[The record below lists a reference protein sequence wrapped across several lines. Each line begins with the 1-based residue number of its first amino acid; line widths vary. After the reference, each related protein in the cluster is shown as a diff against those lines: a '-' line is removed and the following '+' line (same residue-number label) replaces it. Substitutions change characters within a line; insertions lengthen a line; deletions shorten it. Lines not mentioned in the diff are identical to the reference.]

1 MASYEYKVKIGAE
14 SDIAKVVNADLKK
27 AMSDAKS
34 NKIKLEFDVASM
46 EQAIETMKFLQ
57 TNNLGNK
64 VSIDLDTQNFKDN
77 LDALNAMSGKSA
89 TDIASQFRQN
99 MEKAFSGTADKSLYD
114 LLNKNFNADSLTRR
128 IEDLKGQISSYKFD
142 ETDFVGMQ
150 SQAQRYL
157 ELIDLVKKAQTEIA
171 SGNLTGMTQ
180 EQLGQLV
187 DVGKYEAQY
196 ESFTQSIGKLLAE
209 TEKFG
214 KVKQNLEALK
224 IEGDKASDYQKLA
237 SAVNE
242 YAESL
247 NKVEKANKV
256 AVKGKDSSAQ
266 SQMLAELQ
274 NTITAYK
281 NVQTIMSQMRSTYG
295 EQTANSMI
303 SSLNIG
309 KIDQSG
315 INNIVGQ
322 YTASIDAFL
331 NKLKGNGDIT
341 NGMRA
346 SLESLRA
353 EVTQL
358 DSSFAASN
366 GMEAWL
372 NKISSFSQKFTSQ
385 MKGLNAFQSSFGKLD
400 QQLSKMGSFAQT
412 EGKISK
418 YGETVQGLKQEL
430 NNTFQGMMDGSMSP
444 EKVVSSLDSIRERM
458 EALKKT
464 ANSYNSVR
472 GGKNL
477 IESTIG
483 KVQDLGDVEAYLR
496 QYAEVQKLGTEI
508 GKTVNTGKNNVTM
521 TFQADTG
528 EITKLSA
535 DMVQV
540 GSAAN
545 NGAQGIAMMSSAM
558 SGANASASGLSSSM
572 SEVGNALA
580 MYFSTWKLV
589 SSAINEFKEGFNTF
603 KELDTAMTNISYTM
617 DVSKDQLQQFGESAV
632 NMAKDLSMSVKD
644 TESIYQIYANMNTS
658 MSEIEQTAKP
668 TAILANLSG
677 EDASTAADQI
687 QGIIQQFGMLDE
699 AGSNAAD
706 VSMHIVDAMNDISA
720 NVAMDYGRGISVI
733 SDAVQAAGAVAS
745 DAGMSFEQL
754 AAISAKAAERTRE
767 SGSTV
772 GNAIKTIT
780 TRLTKVGKMPAYA
793 DEVSNEELSKASES
807 LAQIGIQVYNADGS
821 FREMDT
827 VLGELAGKWDGLTDA
842 QQANI
847 AFNIAATRQTSQFRN
862 ILMAWTES
870 MDLAAKATNAQG
882 SAEAN
887 QQKYQESVA
896 GQMQQIATQWDAFW
910 LKVFQSDG
918 VNVVLDFILNIVKGL
933 NTLADTLGGTTT
945 AFLTFMA
952 ALKGMGAIR
961 DVILGLFTGKGLLG
975 SGASGGGLLGGLVGG
990 ASKGGSKGGLLGT
1003 LLSPFIYGAR
1013 GAKSLIGKA
1022 SNGLKGIMETV
1033 VDKTTDRGLVTQ
1045 LMEQGML
1052 DSAMTTA
1059 ELESAGYQMSVPLG
1073 QGLAAGM
1080 GAIAPV
1086 AIPAAIL
1093 AGIGGVAAYAA
1104 YKDGEYDRNVE
1115 AFNES
1120 SQKFAADTS
1129 DLDSLKGKL
1138 SEVNSQIE
1146 QINSQGTLTLTDEV
1160 QLRNLMQQSK
1170 ELERQIALKE
1180 QQQKIDEAKAKEDAQ
1195 DLVKSDVK
1203 NYGTGQQQYMIG
1215 SGFKDVNPKTNV
1227 VDATESNLKVLEE
1240 YNKKIRDS
1248 NDEYDEL
1255 MQKQANGVLSD
1266 AEETQLKE
1274 LQTMRDEA
1282 NEINSQ
1288 VAEDMA
1294 NLSSAKPF
1302 LDAAT
1307 QARINAMEIQY
1318 AAKDATSSTEA
1329 DLLKLQAKFEDG
1341 TDASMQRIKD
1351 YILETASSGQEA
1363 VSMMEQLGISMDS
1376 LNLVDSSNASRYF
1389 QDMID
1394 SAKQAKESVDEVKEA
1409 VGNTFDAVKTASES
1423 ANQGANWDELTNFYK
1438 NAKDLYEQG
1447 LVGTDDFQTLTALI
1461 TPGKI
1466 DTSKFEYASDA
1477 YVEAWEKS
1485 REKAERYLNGED
1497 AKGSMDNLLNDLIDV
1512 GKATRG
1518 ADDEIA
1524 FNFDST
1530 AEAAKALNAPIGV
1543 VEASLHKLEE
1553 YGAEFDGVEFSGE
1566 QLAQYSENLEGLKS
1580 LYDSMET
1587 SSTKDLLGKKIEGF
1601 ETEYGELQ
1609 EDLSQLSE
1617 EQIVKIKFEYDLA
1630 SLQMD
1635 VENAIKDA
1643 VSNDTTESWAAL
1655 SVTQQRERDYL
1666 EKNNKYDESKDS
1678 GYSSITERIKKNN
1691 EEMRKTQNDEDKK
1704 TIAQNNAML
1713 AEMQNSFLEYNADG
1727 GKLGFNDWFQS
1738 DQALKSLDDLASQ
1751 YGLTTDALRGMI
1763 VEAFDGQKSLVES
1776 SDRAIRDSRK
1786 NFQELQRDYK
1796 NSKKDLAESEKSSK
1810 YDETTADYS
1819 AATEKRKE
1827 LRGNAKQARDSGDYT
1842 QAEYYQRQV
1851 NGIQQLQAKFQE
1863 LQNTGSDISWTD
1875 FLKTDE
1881 YQGAINDILKET
1893 GMGRGELERILGVD
1907 LPPVHLEVE
1916 EGSIED
1922 IKSELEYLGEDS
1934 TIEFEAELD
1943 DGSMANITASLDE
1956 NGEVVYTANVD
1967 GVEQTVT
1974 PILHENGEIT
1984 YDANL
1989 DKELEENGEVKFS
2002 ANVDGVEQEVTAVKE
2017 EDGTVTYSANVDGV
2031 KTTLEELKTE
2041 SGVIHFTTDLGNSNK
2056 KPKDVDQKVKRKVDD
2071 AETKKKPAPVDQK
2084 AIRKPDNSQTMS
2096 SPPPVTQ
2103 TVKRTADNSSV
2114 SSSLPEIKQTVR
2126 RTVVNDSGGGGKGG
2140 GVGKAT
2146 GTAYKGGGHS
2156 FARAVSGSAFASG
2169 NVDSDDFPTT
2179 WKTPIAGTSLVGELG
2194 REIVVDTD
2202 NSRWY
2207 TVGDNGAEFR
2217 KIPKNAIIFNN
2228 EQTEEL
2234 LSNGSLNSASYA
2246 FGTAYAKGVKWP
2258 GSKSSSGSGSGSS
2271 SGSSKKSSR
2280 KKSGG
2285 GGGKSSGKSDS
2296 KSKDSSDNKKS
2307 KLEKYLENIFDWAE
2321 YRLKN
2326 LSSIADRY
2334 SKLADS
2340 AEVWSKKVRT
2350 ATKTINGVQVE
2361 YTKGGAAQ
2369 LYNKAIKTLNSQIA
2383 GTQKSIQGYQN
2394 FYNRIVKLSGLDGKT
2409 IKKIQDLTSAGQFD
2423 IQVFKGSGSDD
2434 DKKSK
2439 SSSKNKKLTAI
2450 ENISKWYQKII
2461 DTQSSIEDLMLQR
2474 AELAQKK
2481 LDAIEDIYG
2490 AKLSVYENTMKRD
2503 QAKMEY
2509 ILNTSG
2515 VTGKYFKAGKSS
2527 VKSSK
2532 QTIQAARE
2540 EYQAFERQFNKQVE
2554 NGTLVK
2560 GTKSYN
2566 TNKAKLRELETKIY
2580 EAMTDLQEQIT
2591 GTFENI
2597 ADHYEELRDRND
2609 ERLDVNEGNIDITK
2623 RNQRGYTSKRLRS
2636 LYGERNALQY
2646 NNLQLAAQ
2654 ELASQRANKKALISS
2669 NPKDVTAIKAADR
2682 AIEAA
2687 NNKYKQAVID
2697 YRQYLYDNK
2706 DEAIENIENYYDA
2719 LEDYFSSIQ
2728 DAVEAN
2734 IDLKR
2739 TKGKVVTVGDYKSSI
2754 KAADDAAKVA
2764 KQRYNAVFKELKS
2777 QIEQGYITIGSEKYY
2792 QSLAKVNSMQKD
2804 MIDSESARADVYN
2817 QISQI
2822 KIDNIQS
2829 VIEGFENLN
2838 DTLSSYAELLND
2850 MGNKRRTLGKV
2861 NEPYLRRQ
2869 MGISEQTI
2877 YGYDRQRNTIL
2888 SQMNG
2893 VEKYSDRWKDLNGQ
2907 LQDANGN
2914 IIEAAKNME
2923 EFADAIREIRWD
2935 KFNKGI
2941 ETIDYTKTELSDLVD
2956 ILNEDN
2962 FISKNGAFTIEGL
2975 AAIALQGQ
2983 AIKENIEGIEAHRV
2997 ALKKLKKEYDNN
3009 VISLDEYTEESR
3021 EHMDAIR
3028 DGVSAYQDLRDSI
3041 VDLYLEA
3048 LEKENELL
3056 QENIEKRREAIQRQ
3070 QDYYS
3075 YQKTI
3080 RNDTKD
3086 IQYLQSQIAA
3096 LNGVNNTNA
3105 QSKLASLRSQL
3116 ADATEQYNDD
3126 KQNHYFDLM
3135 NQGYDKL
3142 VEDANKSMEDIED
3155 TVRRST
3161 EKQTEIIKEMLN
3173 TAGGEYK
3180 KVYDYINKTI
3190 KDNGIV
3196 LSNNTNK
3203 AVTSLGK
3210 SKTAITN
3217 VGLTYSNMTKQM
3229 KADSEAITGAS
3240 GILTTTINKLGM
3252 TNSKL
3257 DQIVKK
3263 TASVKSGFT
3272 NINTEIGKI
3281 TTSFNTASKSI
3292 LKLASD
3298 SLAQIKKLTSAADNS
3313 VKKASSS
3320 SKKKTTTT
3328 KSSSSSLKGKD
3339 TSNKN
3344 IKNAKTVTA
3353 SAAKNNKQTYSKAYV
3368 KDYAMAY
3375 IINNSKKTAPS
3386 LIKKAK
3392 YQLSK
3397 DVAAINGNKTLSNK
3411 QVEYLMGQVNKMLG
3425 KTGKDAISSA
3435 TLYAMIKDNLKKL
3448 LSGKASVVSTGITKL
3463 ADGSKKID
3471 KKQLAITN
3479 EEGWEAIYRKSD
3491 GAILT
3496 PLNVGD
3502 KVFTNEMSER
3512 LWKLAQGNTLGADMV
3527 SKTASPV
3534 VNNVETY
3541 QPNITV
3547 SFENFMTVQ
3556 GNVDKD
3562 VLGDLKNLKNEWMT
3576 DFSKHLTKEFGM
3588 LGNKRRFS

>member
-114 LLNKNFNADSLTRR
+114 LLDKNFNADSLTRR

-281 NVQTIMSQMRSTYG
+281 NVQTIMSQMRNTYG

-372 NKISSFSQKFTSQ
+372 NKISSFSQKFTAQ
-385 MKGLNAFQSSFGKLD
+385 MKGLDTFQNSFGKLD

-418 YGETVQGLKQEL
+418 YSETVQGLKQEL

-589 SSAINEFKEGFNTF
+589 SGAINEFKEGFNTF
-603 KELDTAMTNISYTM
+603 KELDSALTNISYTM
-617 DVSKDQLQQFGESAV
+617 NVSQDQLKQFGESAV

-644 TESIYQIYANMNTS
+644 TEDIYKIYANMNTS

-687 QGIIQQFGMLDE
+687 QGIIQQFGLLDE
-699 AGSNAAD
+699 AGANAAD
-706 VSMHIVDAMNDISA
+706 VSMHVVDAMNDISA

-733 SDAVQAAGAVAS
+733 ADAVQAAGAVAS

-754 AAISAKAAERTRE
+754 AAISAKSAERTRE

-975 SGASGGGLLGGLVGG
+975 GGGASGGGLLGGLVGG
-990 ASKGGSKGGLLGT
+990 ASKGGSKGGILGM
-1003 LLSPFIYGAR
+1003 LLSPLTYGAR

-1022 SNGLKGIMETV
+1022 SKGLSGILNVIETEAV
-1033 VDKTTDRGLVTQ
+1033 GASEAQHL
-1045 LMEQGML
+1045 LASGII
-1052 DSAMTTA
+1052 TA
-1059 ELESAGYQMSVPLG
+1059 DELETAGYSMSSPMMQGLSAGIQ
-1073 QGLAAGM
+1073 
-1080 GAIAPV
+1080 AIAPV
-1086 AIPAAIL
+1086 AVPAAIL

-1282 NEINSQ
+1282 NEINAQ

-1341 TDASMQRIKD
+1341 TNTSMQRIKD
-1351 YILETASSGQEA
+1351 YVLETASSGEEA
-1363 VSMMEQLGISMDS
+1363 VSMMEQLGISMES
-1376 LNLVDSSNASRYF
+1376 LGLVDSSNASRYF

-1409 VGNTFDAVKTASES
+1409 VGNTFDAVKSASES
-1423 ANQGANWDELTNFYK
+1423 ANQGANWDAMGGFLK
-1438 NAKDLYEQG
+1438 NAKDLFEKG
-1447 LVGTDDFQTLTALI
+1447 LVGTDDFQTAAAFI
-1461 TPGKI
+1461 SPKNI
-1466 DTSKFEYASDA
+1466 DPSQFKYASDA
-1477 YVEAWEKS
+1477 YVKAWKES
-1485 REKAERYLNGED
+1485 YEKAQRYLD
-1497 AKGSMDNLLNDLIDV
+1497 AENPHDSMDNFINDLV
-1512 GKATRG
+1512 GKG
-1518 ADDEIA
+1518 AASRKGDDEIL
-1524 FNFDST
+1524 FNFDKTS
-1530 AEAAKALNAPIGV
+1530 EAAKELNTSVGV

-1553 YGAEFDGVEFSGE
+1553 YGFELDGIEFSGE
-1566 QLAQYSENLEGLKS
+1566 QLSQYSENLEGLKA
-1580 LYDSMET
+1580 LYESMET

-1601 ETEYGELQ
+1601 ETEYGKYQ
-1609 EDLSQLSE
+1609 EDLSKLSE

-1635 VENAIKDA
+1635 VESA
-1643 VSNDTTESWAAL
+1643 VKEASQKGTAESWSAL
-1655 SVTQQRERDYL
+1655 SVAQLREREYL
-1666 EKNNKYDESKDS
+1666 EKNNEYDESKDS
-1678 GYSSITERIKKNN
+1678 GYEAVVERIKQNN
-1691 EEMRKTQNDEDKK
+1691 EAMRNAQSEEQRKN
-1704 TIAQNNAML
+1704 IAQNNAML
-1713 AEMQNSFLEYNADG
+1713 TEMQNSFLEYNADG
-1727 GKLGFNDWFQS
+1727 GKLDFSQWFQS
-1738 DQALKSLDDLASQ
+1738 DQALRTLDDLANQ
-1751 YGLTTDALRGMI
+1751 YGLTTDTLRDMI
-1763 VEAFDGQKSLVES
+1763 ATAFGEQYNLAES
-1776 SDRAIRDSRK
+1776 ADKAIRDSRK
-1786 NFQELQRDYK
+1786 NFGELQRDYK
-1796 NSKKDLAESEKSSK
+1796 NSKEGLEKAEKSSK
-1810 YDETTADYS
+1810 YDESTKDYS
-1819 AATEKRKE
+1819 FATSQRKD
-1827 LRGNAKQARDSGDYT
+1827 LRNRAKEARDNKDWAG
-1842 QAEYYQRQV
+1842 AEYYQRQV

-1863 LQNTGSDISWTD
+1863 LQNSGADISWTD
-1875 FLKTDE
+1875 FLKADE
-1881 YQGAINDILKET
+1881 YQSAINDILKET
-1893 GMGRGELERILGVD
+1893 GMGRDQLEKILGVD
-1907 LPPVHLEVE
+1907 LPPV
-1916 EGSIED
+1916 
-1922 IKSELEYLGEDS
+1922 
-1934 TIEFEAELD
+1934 
-1943 DGSMANITASLDE
+1943 
-1956 NGEVVYTANVD
+1956 
-1967 GVEQTVT
+1967 
-1974 PILHENGEIT
+1974 
-1984 YDANL
+1984 
-1989 DKELEENGEVKFS
+1989 
-2002 ANVDGVEQEVTAVKE
+2002 
-2017 EDGTVTYSANVDGV
+2017 
-2031 KTTLEELKTE
+2031 TLL
-2041 SGVIHFTTDLGNSNK
+2041 
-2056 KPKDVDQKVKRKVDD
+2056 
-2071 AETKKKPAPVDQK
+2071 
-2084 AIRKPDNSQTMS
+2084 M
-2096 SPPPVTQ
+2096 
-2103 TVKRTADNSSV
+2103 
-2114 SSSLPEIKQTVR
+2114 
-2126 RTVVNDSGGGGKGG
+2126 
-2140 GVGKAT
+2140 
-2146 GTAYKGGGHS
+2146 
-2156 FARAVSGSAFASG
+2156 
-2169 NVDSDDFPTT
+2169 
-2179 WKTPIAGTSLVGELG
+2179 
-2194 REIVVDTD
+2194 
-2202 NSRWY
+2202 
-2207 TVGDNGAEFR
+2207 
-2217 KIPKNAIIFNN
+2217 IF
-2228 EQTEEL
+2228 
-2234 LSNGSLNSASYA
+2234 
-2246 FGTAYAKGVKWP
+2246 
-2258 GSKSSSGSGSGSS
+2258 
-2271 SGSSKKSSR
+2271 
-2280 KKSGG
+2280 
-2285 GGGKSSGKSDS
+2285 
-2296 KSKDSSDNKKS
+2296 
-2307 KLEKYLENIFDWAE
+2307 
-2321 YRLKN
+2321 
-2326 LSSIADRY
+2326 
-2334 SKLADS
+2334 
-2340 AEVWSKKVRT
+2340 
-2350 ATKTINGVQVE
+2350 
-2361 YTKGGAAQ
+2361 
-2369 LYNKAIKTLNSQIA
+2369 
-2383 GTQKSIQGYQN
+2383 
-2394 FYNRIVKLSGLDGKT
+2394 
-2409 IKKIQDLTSAGQFD
+2409 
-2423 IQVFKGSGSDD
+2423 
-2434 DKKSK
+2434 
-2439 SSSKNKKLTAI
+2439 
-2450 ENISKWYQKII
+2450 
-2461 DTQSSIEDLMLQR
+2461 
-2474 AELAQKK
+2474 
-2481 LDAIEDIYG
+2481 
-2490 AKLSVYENTMKRD
+2490 
-2503 QAKMEY
+2503 
-2509 ILNTSG
+2509 
-2515 VTGKYFKAGKSS
+2515 
-2527 VKSSK
+2527 
-2532 QTIQAARE
+2532 
-2540 EYQAFERQFNKQVE
+2540 
-2554 NGTLVK
+2554 
-2560 GTKSYN
+2560 
-2566 TNKAKLRELETKIY
+2566 
-2580 EAMTDLQEQIT
+2580 
-2591 GTFENI
+2591 
-2597 ADHYEELRDRND
+2597 
-2609 ERLDVNEGNIDITK
+2609 
-2623 RNQRGYTSKRLRS
+2623 
-2636 LYGERNALQY
+2636 
-2646 NNLQLAAQ
+2646 
-2654 ELASQRANKKALISS
+2654 
-2669 NPKDVTAIKAADR
+2669 
-2682 AIEAA
+2682 
-2687 NNKYKQAVID
+2687 
-2697 YRQYLYDNK
+2697 
-2706 DEAIENIENYYDA
+2706 
-2719 LEDYFSSIQ
+2719 
-2728 DAVEAN
+2728 
-2734 IDLKR
+2734 
-2739 TKGKVVTVGDYKSSI
+2739 
-2754 KAADDAAKVA
+2754 
-2764 KQRYNAVFKELKS
+2764 
-2777 QIEQGYITIGSEKYY
+2777 
-2792 QSLAKVNSMQKD
+2792 
-2804 MIDSESARADVYN
+2804 
-2817 QISQI
+2817 
-2822 KIDNIQS
+2822 
-2829 VIEGFENLN
+2829 
-2838 DTLSSYAELLND
+2838 
-2850 MGNKRRTLGKV
+2850 
-2861 NEPYLRRQ
+2861 
-2869 MGISEQTI
+2869 
-2877 YGYDRQRNTIL
+2877 
-2888 SQMNG
+2888 
-2893 VEKYSDRWKDLNGQ
+2893 
-2907 LQDANGN
+2907 
-2914 IIEAAKNME
+2914 
-2923 EFADAIREIRWD
+2923 
-2935 KFNKGI
+2935 
-2941 ETIDYTKTELSDLVD
+2941 
-2956 ILNEDN
+2956 
-2962 FISKNGAFTIEGL
+2962 
-2975 AAIALQGQ
+2975 
-2983 AIKENIEGIEAHRV
+2983 
-2997 ALKKLKKEYDNN
+2997 
-3009 VISLDEYTEESR
+3009 
-3021 EHMDAIR
+3021 
-3028 DGVSAYQDLRDSI
+3028 
-3041 VDLYLEA
+3041 
-3048 LEKENELL
+3048 
-3056 QENIEKRREAIQRQ
+3056 
-3070 QDYYS
+3070 
-3075 YQKTI
+3075 
-3080 RNDTKD
+3080 
-3086 IQYLQSQIAA
+3086 
-3096 LNGVNNTNA
+3096 
-3105 QSKLASLRSQL
+3105 
-3116 ADATEQYNDD
+3116 
-3126 KQNHYFDLM
+3126 
-3135 NQGYDKL
+3135 
-3142 VEDANKSMEDIED
+3142 
-3155 TVRRST
+3155 
-3161 EKQTEIIKEMLN
+3161 
-3173 TAGGEYK
+3173 
-3180 KVYDYINKTI
+3180 
-3190 KDNGIV
+3190 
-3196 LSNNTNK
+3196 
-3203 AVTSLGK
+3203 
-3210 SKTAITN
+3210 
-3217 VGLTYSNMTKQM
+3217 
-3229 KADSEAITGAS
+3229 
-3240 GILTTTINKLGM
+3240 
-3252 TNSKL
+3252 
-3257 DQIVKK
+3257 
-3263 TASVKSGFT
+3263 
-3272 NINTEIGKI
+3272 
-3281 TTSFNTASKSI
+3281 
-3292 LKLASD
+3292 
-3298 SLAQIKKLTSAADNS
+3298 
-3313 VKKASSS
+3313 
-3320 SKKKTTTT
+3320 
-3328 KSSSSSLKGKD
+3328 
-3339 TSNKN
+3339 
-3344 IKNAKTVTA
+3344 
-3353 SAAKNNKQTYSKAYV
+3353 
-3368 KDYAMAY
+3368 
-3375 IINNSKKTAPS
+3375 
-3386 LIKKAK
+3386 
-3392 YQLSK
+3392 
-3397 DVAAINGNKTLSNK
+3397 
-3411 QVEYLMGQVNKMLG
+3411 
-3425 KTGKDAISSA
+3425 
-3435 TLYAMIKDNLKKL
+3435 
-3448 LSGKASVVSTGITKL
+3448 
-3463 ADGSKKID
+3463 
-3471 KKQLAITN
+3471 
-3479 EEGWEAIYRKSD
+3479 
-3491 GAILT
+3491 
-3496 PLNVGD
+3496 
-3502 KVFTNEMSER
+3502 
-3512 LWKLAQGNTLGADMV
+3512 
-3527 SKTASPV
+3527 
-3534 VNNVETY
+3534 
-3541 QPNITV
+3541 
-3547 SFENFMTVQ
+3547 
-3556 GNVDKD
+3556 
-3562 VLGDLKNLKNEWMT
+3562 
-3576 DFSKHLTKEFGM
+3576 
-3588 LGNKRRFS
+3588 